1 VGIVNA
7 AHPVGSSS
15 SEALHCLPSAAAGA
29 GVSTVQQFTMLQQQQ
44 QQQEQQQLQQLS
56 TALLQQLGDE
66 RQRLQEKLLA
76 ASQQGAAAAAELG
89 CLRQQL
95 EQVRCEVASQTT
107 LVESLQQQL
116 GSALVRAHLADCW
129 KALATMKM
137 QLGSALGTNGQQ
149 PQLPS
154 AAVQGALLQQALL
167 AAQQLT
173 VPELPQQALQLA
185 PAMLPAGAAA
195 PGSPPAPS
203 GAASAVTPA
212 AGAVNLLAAGSAP
225 ALGPHIAELKAVA
238 ASLQLQQLLP
248 VYAPHLGA
256 LQQQQ
261 QQQQLQQQLLV
272 AWLQQL
278 QQQQASSGLQQQL
291 QQAAMLMQQQ
301 GTGSNLAPAAVS
313 RVGSAGLPQP
323 AVAASPECSS
333 PLAHASGRDSCS

>member
-1 VGIVNA
+1 
-7 AHPVGSSS
+7 
-15 SEALHCLPSAAAGA
+15 LPAAAAGA
-29 GVSTVQQFTMLQQQQ
+29 SISTVQQLTMLQQ

-66 RQRLQEKLLA
+66 RQQLQEKLLA

-95 EQVRCEVASQTT
+95 EQARCEAASQAT
-107 LVESLQQQL
+107 LAESLRQQL

-137 QLGSALGTNGQQ
+137 QLSSALGTNGQQ

-173 VPELPQQALQLA
+173 VPGLPQQALQLA

-195 PGSPPAPS
+195 PGSPPAHSNAAQQLPVNPS

-212 AGAVNLLAAGSAP
+212 AGTVNLLAAGSTP
-225 ALGPHIAELKAVA
+225 ALGPHIAELEAVA

-261 QQQQLQQQLLV
+261 QQQLQQHLLV

-278 QQQQASSGLQQQL
+278 QQHQQAGSGPGVQQQL

-301 GTGSNLAPAAVS
+301 GTGGNSAPAAVS
-313 RVGSAGLPQP
+313 RVSSAGLP
-323 AVAASPECSS
+323 
-333 PLAHASGRDSCS
+333 